1 MPIVLAVLFLAIAT
15 IVVSGLIYIF
25 TGDRRYLRLTVQVA
39 KVLIFVVV
47 GFMIFYVLE
56 RLLLVL

>member
-1 MPIVLAVLFLAIAT
+1 
-15 IVVSGLIYIF
+15 
-25 TGDRRYLRLTVQVA
+25 LTVQVA